1 MQGDI
6 LIMQSLDIT
15 ADIRSFVITNF
26 LYGQAGELSN
36 NDSLLENGFID
47 STGVLELVS
56 FLQDRFDIQVEDN
69 EVIPANL
76 DSIRNLVD
84 YVVRKTNSGI

>member
-1 MQGDI
+1 
-6 LIMQSLDIT
+6 MQSLDIT
-15 ADIRSFVITNF
+15 AEIRSFVITNF

-36 NDSLLENGFID
+36 TDSLLDNGFID

-56 FLQDRFDIQVEDN
+56 FLQDRFDIQVEDD

-84 YVVRKTNSGI
+84 YVGRKTNSGS